1 MTVVRGPVTLLD
13 VAREAGVSLATASRV
28 INGSERKVSENLRIK
43 VAAAAETLNYVP
55 NAYAQALARSRTSI
69 AGVIVHDI
77 DNPFYSGILRGV
89 QRVATDARQILLI
102 CNSDRDPQRELEYL
116 GLMHEHRAATIIIAA
131 SGHDDAAY
139 ISKLR
144 ARLRSFVDGG
154 GHAVVIGRHAVDVP
168 AVVPDNRGGMAALVA
183 SLVRDGHRRFA
194 VITGPER
201 LTTVEDRFAGVTDAL
216 GAAGIALDPA
226 LVIDGALTREGGAH
240 AAELLYERYADDPPT
255 AIVALSDEM
264 AIGALATLRRRGV
277 RVPQDVALTG
287 FDDIPSAADL
297 EPPLTTVRIALDE
310 VGERAMRLAL
320 QDGTTGT
327 ILPVSAKPV
336 FRASSAFVRRPS

>member
-1 MTVVRGPVTLLD
+1 MTVTRGPVTLLD

-28 INGSERKVSENLRIK
+28 INGSERKVSEALRVK
-43 VAAAAETLNYVP
+43 VAAAAESLNYVP
-55 NAYAQALARSRTSI
+55 NAYAQALARARTSI

-89 QRVATDARQILLI
+89 QRVATEAQQILLI

-116 GLMHEHRAATIIIAA
+116 ALMHEHRAATIIIAA
-131 SGHDDAAY
+131 SGHDDAPYAA
-139 ISKLR
+139 KLR

-154 GHAVVIGRHAVDVP
+154 GRAAVIGRHAVDVP

-183 SLVRDGHRRFA
+183 TLVRDGHRRFA
-194 VITGPER
+194 VITGPGR
-201 LTTVEDRFAGVTDAL
+201 LTTVEDRLAGVTDAL
-216 GAAGIALDPA
+216 TAANITLDPA
-226 LVIDGALTREGGAH
+226 QIVDGALTREGGAQ
-240 AAELLYERYADDPPT
+240 AADLLYERQGDAPAT

-277 RVPQDVALTG
+277 RVPHDVSLTG

-297 EPPLTTVRIALDE
+297 EPALTTVRIALDAL
-310 VGERAMRLAL
+310 GERAMRLAL
-320 QDGTTGT
+320 DDGASAT
-327 ILPVSAKPV
+327 IVPVGASPV
-336 FRASSAFVRRPS
+336 LRGSSATVRSPG